1 MCARNPGQSYPGCE
15 FPVSKNSIIGTLHDE
30 TGYAIITVNIASGD
44 GPDSRRLDGKKAVID
59 TGATNSAVDGELIT
73 ELGLDQMGVQD
84 SRAFDREI
92 PDVPYYAGRIE
103 VPELSWGWSL
113 KSIQATN
120 GIPGLYDAV
129 IGNDILAGCTL
140 MVIGPANRFTLIRG
154 TPA

>member
-15 FPVSKNSIIGTLHDE
+15 FPVSKNSIVGTLHDE

-59 TGATNSAVDGELIT
+59 TAATNSAADGELIT

-103 VPELSWGWSL
+103 VPDEYLGDGMNSFSEPTGF
-113 KSIQATN
+113 
-120 GIPGLYDAV
+120 PD
-129 IGNDILAGCTL
+129 
-140 MVIGPANRFTLIRG
+140 FT
-154 TPA
+154 TP